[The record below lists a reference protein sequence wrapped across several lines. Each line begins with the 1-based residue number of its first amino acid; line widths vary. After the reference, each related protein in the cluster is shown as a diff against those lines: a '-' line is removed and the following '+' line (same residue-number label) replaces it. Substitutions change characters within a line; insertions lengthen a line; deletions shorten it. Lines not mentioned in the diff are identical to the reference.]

1 MYVLGGNL
9 SKPATIAIDGS
20 AASGKSTIGAQLAQ
34 RLGYLYFDTGVMYR
48 AVTWATLDREI
59 NPEDVEAVSALAEK
73 LRIEVKPNGP
83 QDGRL
88 YTVLADDQDITWLIR
103 SPEVEAY
110 VSLVSSY
117 PRVRVA
123 LTTQQR
129 RIAAQGS
136 IVMVGRD
143 IGTVVLPE
151 AELKIFMHA
160 SAEERARRRYRE
172 ILAQGKPA
180 DFEEILAAMRERD
193 KQDREK
199 PISPMVPAADAVI
212 IETDNLSLEAVLT
225 RLEQIIAAEQAVGQ
239 VENKR

>member
-1 MYVLGGNL
+1 M
-9 SKPATIAIDGS
+9 SKPSTIAIDGS
-20 AASGKSTIGAQLAQ
+20 AASGKSTVGARLAQ

-48 AVTWATLDREI
+48 AVTWAVLSRKI
-59 NPEDVEAVSALAEK
+59 NPEKVEVVSELAEK
-73 LRIEVKPNGP
+73 LLIEVKPNGP

-88 YTVLADDQDITWLIR
+88 YTVLTDGQDITWQIR

-117 PRVRVA
+117 PRVRAA
-123 LTTQQR
+123 LIAQQR
-129 RIAAQGS
+129 RIAASGS

-151 AELKIFMHA
+151 ADLKVFMHA
-160 SAEERARRRYRE
+160 SAEERARRRYHE
-172 ILAQGKPA
+172 ILTQGKQA
-180 DFEEILAAMRERD
+180 DFEEILKAMRERD

-199 PISPMVPAADAVI
+199 PISPMVPASDAVI
-212 IETDNLSLEAVLT
+212 IETDNLSLESVLT
-225 RLEQIIAAEQAVGQ
+225 RLEQLIVAEQTMGQ